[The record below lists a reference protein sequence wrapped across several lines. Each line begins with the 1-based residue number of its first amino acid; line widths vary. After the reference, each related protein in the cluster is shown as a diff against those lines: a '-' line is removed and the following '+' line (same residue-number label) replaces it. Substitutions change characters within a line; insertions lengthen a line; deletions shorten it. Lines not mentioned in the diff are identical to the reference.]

1 MIVAKELKKKNII
14 EYLLY
19 MWHIEEIIRAHN
31 FSFFEIDKNIVSRYN
46 QPPETL
52 TEIRNWYRQLVN
64 QMIDEDLQ
72 ESGHLKYLNELMIE
86 LNDLHIDSINSLQE
100 EKYAEF
106 YKFSQPI
113 LNELRK
119 KTSKENIT
127 ELEVCLNGLYG
138 VMLLRMQGRPV
149 AQETQEAINVI
160 SRMMS
165 YLGTKY
171 HQRHKTY
178 KLD

>member
-19 MWHIEEIIRAHN
+19 MWHIEEIIRAHDFN
-31 FSFFEIDKNIVSRYN
+31 FSEIDKKIIARYN
-46 QPPETL
+46 QPEIL
-52 TEIRNWYRQLVN
+52 DEIRNWYRQLVN

-72 ESGHLKYLNELMIE
+72 EGGHLRFLNEIMIE
-86 LNDLHIDSINSLQE
+86 LNDLHIDLINSIQE

-113 LNELRK
+113 LRDLRK

-138 VMLLRMQGRPV
+138 LMLLRMQGRPI
-149 AQETQEAINVI
+149 AQETTEAINVI
-160 SRMMS
+160 SKMMS

-171 HQRHKTY
+171 HQRHKVF
-178 KLD
+178 

>member
-1 MIVAKELKKKNII
+1 MIIAKELRKKNII

-31 FSFFEIDKNIVSRYN
+31 FSFFEIDQNVISKYN

-52 TEIRNWYRQLVN
+52 TEIRNWYRKLVN

-72 ESGHLKYLNELMIE
+72 EGGHMKFLDEIMIE
-86 LNDLHIDSINSLQE
+86 LNDLHIDLINSIQE
-100 EKYAEF
+100 EKYADF
-106 YKFSQPI
+106 YRFSQPI
-113 LNELRK
+113 LRDLRK
-119 KTSKENIT
+119 KSTKENIT
-127 ELEVCLNGLYG
+127 EMEICLNGLYG

-149 AQETQEAINVI
+149 APETTEAINVI

-171 HQRHKTY
+171 HQRYGMK
-178 KLD
+178 